1 MNVTR
6 AAVIAAFL
14 ATLVPGR
21 GEAAPVACVQGTLSE
36 YFALSDA
43 CTVGAFQF
51 RNFAQLTT
59 QPAGSSPM
67 SPDGVQ
73 VMPVASGL
81 AFGVDVS
88 ARPGELLEILFG
100 YDVTGSGIA
109 GAGLSLSGASA
120 AGDGAVTA
128 VKNFC
133 EGGRFDPGELTG
145 CTGTGDALIAA
156 ALDGLEDLNQSLT
169 ILPTVALLGIVDD
182 IAIDGGVDGSAS
194 LQGSVTNQFVGGAN
208 PVPEPASAV
217 LVASGI
223 LGLLR
228 SRVRGVRRRI
238 S

>member
-6 AAVIAAFL
+6 AAVIAALL

-21 GEAAPVACVQGTLSE
+21 GEAAPVACVPGTLSD

-43 CTVGAFQF
+43 CTGGAFQF
-51 RNFAQLTT
+51 QNFVQLTT
-59 QPAGSSPM
+59 QPAGSSPI
-67 SPDGVQ
+67 SPDAVQ

-88 ARPGELLEILFG
+88 ASAGELLEILFG

-128 VKNFC
+128 VKNLC

-145 CTGTGDALIAA
+145 PGAEVLRGEGPGGRDALETFFP
-156 ALDGLEDLNQSLT
+156 EDLGDPRIPLAVVTRLADREAQL
-169 ILPTVALLGIVDD
+169 ALFVLGDLER
-182 IAIDGGVDGSAS
+182 
-194 LQGSVTNQFVGGAN
+194 LQGSG
-208 PVPEPASAV
+208 
-217 LVASGI
+217 
-223 LGLLR
+223 
-228 SRVRGVRRRI
+228 
-238 S
+238 

>member
-6 AAVIAAFL
+6 AALIATLL

-21 GEAAPVACVQGTLSE
+21 SEAAPVACVPGTLSD
-36 YFALSDA
+36 YFALSDG

-51 RNFAQLTT
+51 QNFAQLTT
-59 QPAGSSPM
+59 QPAGSSPI
-67 SPDGVQ
+67 SPDAVQ

-88 ARPGELLEILFG
+88 ASAGELLEILFG

-109 GAGLSLSGASA
+109 GASLSLSGASA
-120 AGDGAVTA
+120 AGDGVVTA

-133 EGGRFDPGELTG
+133 EGGSFDPGDVTG
-145 CTGTGDALIAA
+145 CTGTGDALIAV

-169 ILPTVALLGIVDD
+169 IFPIVAMLGVVDD
-182 IAIDGGVDGSAS
+182 IAVDGGLDGSAS
-194 LQGSVTNQFVGGAN
+194 LNGSVTNQFVAGAN
-208 PVPEPASAV
+208 PIPEPASAV

-228 SRVRGVRRRI
+228 SRVRRVRHRTT
-238 S
+238 

>member
-6 AAVIAAFL
+6 AALIATLL

-21 GEAAPVACVQGTLSE
+21 GEATPVACVPGTLSD
-36 YFALSDA
+36 YFALSDG
-43 CTVGAFQF
+43 CTVGTFQYQ
-51 RNFAQLTT
+51 NFAQLTT
-59 QPAGSSPM
+59 QPAGSSPI
-67 SPDGVQ
+67 SPDAVQ

-88 ARPGELLEILFG
+88 ASAGELLEILFG

-109 GAGLSLSGASA
+109 GARLSLSGASA
-120 AGDGAVTA
+120 AGDGVVTA
-128 VKNFC
+128 VKNVC
-133 EGGRFDPGELTG
+133 EGGSFDPGDVTG
-145 CTGTGDALIAA
+145 CSGTGDALIAV

-169 ILPTVALLGIVDD
+169 IFPIVAMLGVVDD
-182 IAIDGGVDGSAS
+182 IAVDGGLDGSAS
-194 LQGSVTNQFVGGAN
+194 LRGSVTNQFVAGAN

-228 SRVRGVRRRI
+228 SRVRRVRHRTT
-238 S
+238 